1 MNALK
6 TTFLTIFCAIF
17 AVGTLSSCL
26 GDGDSYQYTGPTQEE
41 KHQACLEVSG
51 TYTGKLHFQDV
62 SNVGSQKEDSVDV
75 RWSVLD
81 STLVMDNFPVSVLSK
96 YIYNASVKST
106 VAQAPTMNL
115 VAKFPLAEAYTVRG
129 TNNKYYQFYLLPFLD
144 KEMKCTFSFTSTE
157 TDATGT
163 PFEKNNTA
171 TITFVTDMTYMSTP
185 LYAVAAYQTIT
196 GKDNVAKKQLKFN
209 LLISEMSV
217 NNVTYTIRTA
227 FGVVGTK
234 SSFSET
240 E

>member
-26 GDGDSYQYTGPTQEE
+26 GDGDSNQYTGPTQEE

-51 TYTGKLHFQDV
+51 TYTGYLHFQDP
-62 SNVGSQKEDSVDV
+62 STLGDQKEDSVDV

-106 VAQAPTMNL
+106 VAQAPTLTLMG
-115 VAKFPLAEAYTVRG
+115 KFPLAEAYTVQG
-129 TNNKYYQFYLLPFLD
+129 TSNKYYQFYILPFAD

-163 PFEKNNTA
+163 PVEKNNTA
-171 TITFVTDMTYMSTP
+171 TITFSTYMTYMNTP
-185 LYAVAAYQTIT
+185 LYAVAAYQTVT
-196 GKDNVAKKQLKFN
+196 GKDNVAKKQLKYN
-209 LLISEMSV
+209 LLISEMAV
-217 NNVTYTIRTA
+217 NGVTYTINTA